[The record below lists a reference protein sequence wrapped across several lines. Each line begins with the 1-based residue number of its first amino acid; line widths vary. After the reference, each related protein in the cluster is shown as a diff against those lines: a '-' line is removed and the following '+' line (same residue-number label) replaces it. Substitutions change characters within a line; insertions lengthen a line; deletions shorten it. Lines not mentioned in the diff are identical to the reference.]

1 MGIARVGKLARP
13 LFSYQTVDADLQR
26 YGTSL
31 GFISLWLRGRGPFPP
46 ALSDPLPA
54 ALLGAL
60 PGGNIKVIYGWKLV
74 ASHMELQPGSRG
86 LQSVAYEPNDSAMA
100 QRRELV
106 KPPV

>member
-26 YGTSL
+26 YTGTSL

-54 ALLGAL
+54 VLLGL
-60 PGGNIKVIYGWKLV
+60 SLSGNIKVIYGWKLV
-74 ASHMELQPGSRG
+74 ASHMELQPRLSPDYR
-86 LQSVAYEPNDSAMA
+86 V
-100 QRRELV
+100 
-106 KPPV
+106 